1 MSLRNKAAEN
11 FVENLTRSRRK
22 GPNGRGNIP
31 DSIAFRGGVMA
42 GRKAHSLVGGTN
54 QTEDVEERADD
65 APPPR
70 NDELSTPSIPNSTR
84 NTSSI
89 HFRSLKR
96 SAARGDNYAIS
107 SEDEA
112 EIRVNNPKR
121 RSKRKIQ
128 AKTPI
133 VAPRIS
139 QGRLPVVTSSQYYT
153 GDSSRPKNKAA
164 MPNVNAVDTTEVEDA
179 QSTSLE
185 PIKRGRGRP
194 RKASKPIPA
203 VPATSVAKRTS
214 PLANSSEAEDRPNT
228 PNQPAKRGRGRPPKN
243 SISMPD
249 IIPKEAVRR
258 IKQVPTLPQKHV
270 VPNKATVSEEG
281 SAAEDAEIE
290 EDIPVDEEENR
301 GEVEKVFP
309 ADEARGF
316 APETPAVDEDEDD
329 DQGYSHIL
337 MNPSPIKVTGQNIV
351 VDSNHAQQNL
361 EAISPNQPEGE
372 AQDKEATESE
382 AEEDWV
388 EEDGAEEDGAE
399 EDGSEEDGAKDDSTE
414 LLFDITLLESVA
426 RIARRVGHRQDAK
439 TRKFHMRQTEKMM
452 TINGKKM
459 IKSIDKLTSA
469 YAILRNNQNKQDF
482 TECINLVAPLIREI
496 KLETE
501 SILKKRLGNPS
512 IGIEYDEE
520 ARSKKM
526 LRDLYFNI
534 FPPLVDI
541 IQMAVDVHPAVR
553 STETPAL
560 QQLLDLVTCLEQLAT
575 AATLQPKEHQPRAP
589 VNSKADSYQIM
600 QPTRHF
606 LPKVRLIREILSAEL
621 DERSRIEAD
630 KKREQRQH
638 RQRQIDEEREKRRQA
653 DLQARIVETNRLQ
666 REAFNK
672 RLEEPRWGQILS
684 KMIAAKTAKGTQNT
698 QFTYQYSGKAQDND
712 SQNDPFAEDLA
723 AEEQVDPSVNDHDDA
738 YDRVSVFG
746 RNNMNDKS
754 RPFSDEERQIF
765 IKCMR
770 KERGEDRYVK
780 AAEKLQRSVEEI
792 FLYAQD
798 LQEAMDRR
806 HEQGWM
812 KRPKD
817 KWTYYIWPKEPGP
830 STSGS

>member
-1 MSLRNKAAEN
+1 MSLRHIAAEN
-11 FVENLTRSRRK
+11 IVENRTC
-22 GPNGRGNIP
+22 
-31 DSIAFRGGVMA
+31 IAFKGGVMA

-54 QTEDVEERADD
+54 QIQDVEERADD

-70 NDELSTPSIPNSTR
+70 DDELSTPSSIPNSTR
-84 NTSSI
+84 NTSTT

-96 SAARGDNYAIS
+96 SAARGDIYEIF
-107 SEDEA
+107 SEDKA

-121 RSKRKIQ
+121 RSKRNTQ

-133 VAPRIS
+133 VAPIIS
-139 QGRLPVVTSSQYYT
+139 QG
-153 GDSSRPKNKAA
+153 
-164 MPNVNAVDTTEVEDA
+164 TTEVA

-185 PIKRGRGRP
+185 PTKRGRGRP
-194 RKASKPIPA
+194 RKTSKPIPA

-214 PLANSSEAEDRPNT
+214 PLANSSEAEDRLNT
-228 PNQPAKRGRGRPPKN
+228 TNQPAKRGRGRPPKN

-258 IKQVPTLPQKHV
+258 IKQIPALPQKPV

-281 SAAEDAEIE
+281 SGAEDAEIE
-290 EDIPVDEEENR
+290 EDVPVDEEETR

-309 ADEARGF
+309 ADEARGS

-329 DQGYSHIL
+329 DQGYSQIL

-372 AQDKEATESE
+372 ALDKEATESE

-388 EEDGAEEDGAE
+388 EENGAGEDE
-399 EDGSEEDGAKDDSTE
+399 TEDDLTE
-414 LLFDITLLESVA
+414 VLFNNTLLESVA
-426 RIARRVGHRQDAK
+426 RIARRVGHRQDTK
-439 TRKFHMRQTEKMM
+439 TRKFHLRQTEKMM
-452 TINGKKM
+452 TTNGKKM
-459 IKSIDKLTSA
+459 IKSINKLVSA
-469 YAILRNNQNKQDF
+469 YGILRNNKNKQEP
-482 TECINLVAPLIREI
+482 TECINLVASLIREI

-534 FPPLVDI
+534 FPPLVDV
-541 IQMAVDVHPAVR
+541 IQMAVDVHPAVP
-553 STETPAL
+553 SIETPAL

-575 AATLQPKEHQPRAP
+575 AAILQPKEHQPRAP
-589 VNSKADSYQIM
+589 GNSMADSYQIT

-606 LPKVRLIREILSAEL
+606 LPNVRLIRKILSAEL
-621 DERSRIEAD
+621 DERGRIEAA

-653 DLQARIVETNRLQ
+653 DLHARIVETNRLQ

-684 KMIAAKTAKGTQNT
+684 KIIAAKTANGTQNT
-698 QFTYQYSGKAQDND
+698 QSMYRAYRSDEPPSEEYFGGAQDND

-723 AEEQVDPSVNDHDDA
+723 AEEQFDHFLNGHDDA
-738 YDRVSVFG
+738 YDRVRVFG

-754 RPFSDEERQIF
+754 RPLSDEERQIF
-765 IKCMR
+765 IECMR

-780 AAEKLQRSVEEI
+780 AAQTLQRSVEEI

-798 LQEAMDRR
+798 LQEAMDRK
-806 HEQGWM
+806 HAQGWM

-817 KWTYYIWPKEPGP
+817 EWTNYIWAKEPEP